1 MQISGRTRSIALGTA
16 AGVSLALSGTALA
29 VALGG
34 DDDHGGDRAD
44 GGGRRRAAAAQQGD
58 GPGAQQGY
66 GDQGPG
72 DQQGSAGQQSA
83 PSGPPMQSGAS

>member
-34 DDDHGGDRAD
+34 DDDHGGDR
-44 GGGRRRAAAAQQGD
+44 GGRGGRAEFAAQQA
-58 GPGAQQGY
+58 PGAQQGY
-66 GDQGPG
+66 GD
-72 DQQGSAGQQSA
+72 QQSA
-83 PSGPPMQSGAS
+83 PSGPPMQSGTS